1 MDDVIKVLDVTKYL
15 DEHPGGAEVIQ
26 ETAGKEYTIAS
37 RMFED
42 IGHSNEAKAIMKK
55 YIIGELKLSED
66 RAAAVAQSNERS
78 AGGFNPFAVLI
89 LLLAIVGGYFYSQQ
103 MS

>member
-1 MDDVIKVLDVTKYL
+1 VDDVLKVLDVSKYL
-15 DEHPGGAEVIQ
+15 DEHPGGAEVIM
-26 ETAGKEYTIAS
+26 ETAGKEYTVAS

-66 RAAAVAQSNERS
+66 RAKQVASSGERS
-78 AGGFNPFAVLI
+78 SGGFNPIGVIF
-89 LLLAIVGGYFYSQQ
+89 LLLAIIAGYFYSQQ
-103 MS
+103 S